1 MKVDILQLKKKNR
14 LGRVKKQL
22 PKNTPKPN
30 EKLLEPGSLVFSM
43 PNEVTSLIDFIN
55 GGNGQK
61 VQIGN
66 NLRVQIVLLLE

>member
-30 EKLLEPGSLVFSM
+30 EKLLEPGSL
-43 PNEVTSLIDFIN
+43 DF
-55 GGNGQK
+55 QCQMK
-61 VQIGN
+61 
-66 NLRVQIVLLLE
+66 LLV